1 MKAFRNFTLVGLVAT
16 AAAILTPNARAQMLE
31 QKMKVTFSGPVEV
44 PGTVLPAGSY
54 VFESMESGHITR
66 ILSGD
71 ETHVYQ
77 TLFTVPEYTAEPVE
91 KPTVQLGESSGGIP
105 PRVQAWFF
113 PGESIGSDFIY
124 KSVRE
129 K

>member
-1 MKAFRNFTLVGLVAT
+1 MKAFRNLTLVGLVLT
-16 AAAILTPNARAQMLE
+16 VLVVLTPNARAQALE

-77 TLFTVPEYTAEPVE
+77 TLFTVPEYTTEPVE
-91 KPTVQLGESSGGIP
+91 KPTVQLGERSGGVP

-113 PGESIGSDFIY
+113 PGDSIGSDFIY
-124 KSVRE
+124 KSVRD